1 VKLKAYQGNFISFC
15 CKKKKYSKAPNLR
28 KAKELNLTS
37 CAAILFASAMC
48 TRKSIVGRKGKHCAD
63 PNEIVD
69 NYINN
74 EFPDKIVVIKLD
86 LFALE
91 KDAWSEKKPKKE
103 SRKSRE
109 KCRETKSRKRP
120 EKIKSRGIKIKTD
133 HEVCGAFIRA
143 L

>member
-1 VKLKAYQGNFISFC
+1 M
-15 CKKKKYSKAPNLR
+15 PP
-28 KAKELNLTS
+28 
-37 CAAILFASAMC
+37 FASAMC

-91 KDAWSEKKPKKE
+91 KDAWSEIAHYV
-103 SRKSRE
+103 RE
-109 KCRETKSRKRP
+109 KAEERVKKKSRKMSRNKV
-120 EKIKSRGIKIKTD
+120 EKKT
-133 HEVCGAFIRA
+133 EKRSKVEE
-143 L
+143 LK

>member
-1 VKLKAYQGNFISFC
+1 
-15 CKKKKYSKAPNLR
+15 
-28 KAKELNLTS
+28 
-37 CAAILFASAMC
+37 MC

-91 KDAWSEKKPKKE
+91 KDAWSEIAHYVPPLM
-103 SRKSRE
+103 RE
-109 KCRETKSRKRP
+109 KAEERVKKKSRKMSRNKV
-120 EKIKSRGIKIKTD
+120 EKKTEKKSKVEELK
-133 HEVCGAFIRA
+133 
-143 L
+143 

>member
-1 VKLKAYQGNFISFC
+1 MKLKAYQGNFISFC

-48 TRKSIVGRKGKHCAD
+48 TRKSKHCAD

-103 SRKSRE
+103 SRKRRE

-120 EKIKSRGIKIKTD
+120 KKNQKSRN
-133 HEVCGAFIRA
+133 
-143 L
+143 